1 MVIVLIVLA
10 ALIAGAAGYVW
21 GWANGSSKPVDD
33 CRHKDRAVAAEHAA
47 YVYRQRVQQL
57 EDVNGDLTWTGEY
70 LIATLDRGA
79 LGRADLD
86 KVKAAAYGRAG

>member
-21 GWANGSSKPVDD
+21 GWVNGSSKPVDD

-47 YVYRQRVQQL
+47 WVAQRRVQQL
-57 EDVNGDLTWTGEY
+57 EDLAGDLTWTGEY

-79 LGRADLD
+79 LGREDLD
-86 KVKAAAYGRAG
+86 AVKAAAYGRAG